1 MVALKTTHD
10 KCQKQAEQLRQL
22 SEEASR
28 QLADRAELHAEIS
41 RLRESAGRQRER
53 AGQLHR
59 QLAASHRESSALR
72 HQVALQQRQLSAA
85 RRRLQEAG
93 LAPPSLEQANRGSDE
108 MDVQLSVAAAPELCD
123 AEDRSDSPDIS
134 SMTEE
139 EIARR
144 LVQLQRA
151 GHQSLQQS
159 FDEVLSGLQRA
170 AAVDVAAAP
179 RPAQLSQAL
188 RRNNDLLRRSVESL
202 RRLQQSDARLLASSS
217 GDARLLASSSGDA
230 RLLASSSG
238 DARLLASSSGD
249 ARLLASSSGDARL
262 LASSSGDARLL
273 ASSSGDARL
282 LASSSG
288 DACLLASSSGDA
300 RLLAS
305 SSGGLGAERADSSL
319 PPLHE
324 IPLTGSPPSGRPGT
338 ADRATGAPSGRWP
351 DPAAGAEPPTC
362 PICGQVFR
370 PPATRREL
378 EDHVYAHVLDMTA
391 EEEALS
397 ADLSPP
403 SSAAAAARAAV

>member
-1 MVALKTTHD
+1 MASEKKGQLFRENADISRLITGHAVNNTGDNKSALHAYEVALKTTHD

-202 RRLQQSDARLLASSS
+202 RRLQQS
-217 GDARLLASSSGDA
+217 
-230 RLLASSSG
+230 
-238 DARLLASSSGD
+238 
-249 ARLLASSSGDARL
+249 
-262 LASSSGDARLL
+262 
-273 ASSSGDARL
+273 
-282 LASSSG
+282 
-288 DACLLASSSGDA
+288 
-300 RLLAS
+300 
-305 SSGGLGAERADSSL
+305 GGLGTERADSSL